1 MSGSGSDDDRE
12 QQVYDSVSRRRA
24 ESNDDKPAGSMILA
38 VSVIVVG
45 ILALGALVVMIV
57 LPAVYIHRNVS
68 SDITKF
74 ICPSLIISGSVGV
87 LFACVLAYHTYQKP
101 DSDAD

>member
-1 MSGSGSDDDRE
+1 
-12 QQVYDSVSRRRA
+12 
-24 ESNDDKPAGSMILA
+24 MILA